1 MIESLR
7 SNLLSLA
14 MMDKKYREALP
25 NIVKELPISVLTEDE
40 IPAIVSA
47 QGKKQ
52 RKTKRGKIGKDGLYP
67 DEEAN
72 ITRWWLSRN
81 KPLMANESSDG
92 KEEAIRMILME
103 QRARETQLQIIL
115 VLETLA
121 LEAAAPKT
129 GDNQETPRDNAREQE
144 SSQVKKSTSKK
155 PQNLNILLDL
165 LVDRLCI
172 WQSMNTDE
180 GKVPQPAE
188 PPATQQGG
196 KASDKAHLRDFCV
209 DVVLP
214 L

>member
-1 MIESLR
+1 
-7 SNLLSLA
+7 
-14 MMDKKYREALP
+14 MDKKYREALP

-40 IPAIVSA
+40 IPAIVST

-196 KASDKAHLRDFCV
+196 KASDKAHHLRDFCV

>member
-1 MIESLR
+1 
-7 SNLLSLA
+7 
-14 MMDKKYREALP
+14 MDKKYREALP

-40 IPAIVSA
+40 IPAIIST

-81 KPLMANESSDG
+81 KPIMANESSDG
-92 KEEAIRMILME
+92 KEEAVRMILME

-129 GDNQETPRDNAREQE
+129 GDNQGTPRDNAREQE

-155 PQNLNILLDL
+155 PQNLNTLLDL

-180 GKVPQPAE
+180 GKVHQPAE